1 MLKLVIFV
9 SCVAAVVFAQS
20 PSFGGCPTVPSQ
32 STFNLTRYLGDWYE
46 MYVFPTH
53 FEKGSCTRAHYTVK
67 DDGHIEVFNRGIE
80 NGTEVRAIGDAYC
93 PDPAHPA
100 ELLVRFAAGTPYGN
114 YWVID
119 TDYDSYT
126 LIYSCES
133 ILGVAHIEFDHL
145 MKELAGYGVDVSK
158 FKESDQANCPP

>member
-1 MLKLVIFV
+1 MMRLK
-9 SCVAAVVFAQS
+9 
-20 PSFGGCPTVPSQ
+20 
-32 STFNLTRYLGDWYE
+32 YLGDWYE

-80 NGTEVRAIGDAYC
+80 NGT
-93 PDPAHPA
+93 
-100 ELLVRFAAGTPYGN
+100 PYGN

-133 ILGVAHIEFDHL
+133 ILGVAHIEFAWIMSRHMTID
-145 MKELAGYGVDVSK
+145 
-158 FKESDQANCPP
+158 PPSRTTS